1 MFDIPDKHKQAL
13 QPGATIGIFGGGQLG
28 RMLAMAARNMDFRT
42 ISLDPAKDCPASQV
56 CDDHITAS
64 YDNANA
70 ADELAARCD
79 VVTYEFENVDARAI
93 ERIALNTE
101 VLPSPSVLRITQDR
115 ELEKQTMQKL
125 GIDVP
130 DFKVV
135 DNFDDAS
142 KAVHNIGI
150 PVVMKTTRWGYDGKG
165 QRVVHSMDDASNAFD
180 DLSAN
185 TSGDTGTNVIV
196 EKLIDFEMEISVVCA
211 RDRKGEIRTFPA
223 SENVHVNGILD
234 LSIVPARCDE
244 NTLTS
249 AQDVAIRIAEGI
261 NVVGLI
267 AVEMF
272 VTKNGSV
279 LVNET
284 APRPHNSGHYSI
296 EGCVT
301 SQFEQLTRI
310 LTSMPMGETRLLSA
324 TAMSNLLGDIW
335 LDSETGYPDWSSV
348 LSFSG
353 AHLHLYGK
361 SEARRGRKMGH
372 ITAIADNV
380 DAALD
385 LAIASRSAAMPKL
398 K

>member
-1 MFDIPDKHKQAL
+1 MFDIPDKRIL

-56 CDDHITAS
+56 CDDHIAAS
-64 YDNANA
+64 YDNGNA
-70 ADELAARCD
+70 ADELASRCD

-115 ELEKQTMQKL
+115 ELEKQTMQEL

-130 DFKVV
+130 DHKVV

-142 KAVHNIGI
+142 KAVHDIGV

-165 QRVVHSMDDASNAFD
+165 QRVVHSMDDVADAFE

-185 TSGDTGTNVIV
+185 ASGDASKVIV

-223 SENVHVNGILD
+223 SENVHTNSISD

-244 NTLTS
+244 NILAS
-249 AQDVAIRIAEGI
+249 ARDVAIRIAEGI

-272 VTKNGSV
+272 VTKEGAV

-310 LTSMPMGETRLLSA
+310 LTGMPMGDTKLLSA
-324 TAMSNLLGDIW
+324 SVMSNLLGDIW
-335 LDSETGYPDWSSV
+335 LDSETGCPDWSSV

-353 AHLHLYGK
+353 AHLHIYGK

-385 LAIASRSAAMPKL
+385 VAIASRAAAISKL